1 MIFKGFFKCL
11 SGASFWREYGRLDL
25 RRAARRAAS
34 FDPAAVARNVI
45 LFVGDGMGVQ
55 TVTMARIYKGQ
66 KSREEGGET
75 RDGNG
80 EGEEMSW
87 EAFPAAGLSKTY
99 NTDFQVNI

>member
-1 MIFKGFFKCL
+1 M
-11 SGASFWREYGRLDL
+11 
-25 RRAARRAAS
+25 
-34 FDPAAVARNVI
+34 ARNVI

-66 KSREEGGET
+66 KSRDEGGET